1 MSRHNKYARGKDQLG
16 FRYRISY
23 PPDWLDRIKVTRRL
37 HSGRQSTKTLFRNPV
52 RVPKTSPGGLIRIQI
67 ESGEQDLLVEARVRA
82 DADRVGEVV
91 VTWRGDQAIESGT
104 SNVRFT
110 LVGFAPASRS
120 RGEGGR
126 MDYLS

>member
-1 MSRHNKYARGKDQLG
+1 MSRHNKHAGGKDQLG

-37 HSGRQSTKTLFRNPV
+37 PSGRQSTKTLFRNPV
-52 RVPKTSPGGLIRIQI
+52 RVPEADPGGLLRIRI
-67 ESGEQDLLVEARVRA
+67 ESGEQDLLVEANVRA
-82 DADRVGEVV
+82 DTDRICELA
-91 VTWRGDQAIESGT
+91 VTWRGNETNGSMT

-110 LVGFAPASRS
+110 LVGFAPNARS
-120 RGEGGR
+120 PGEGGR